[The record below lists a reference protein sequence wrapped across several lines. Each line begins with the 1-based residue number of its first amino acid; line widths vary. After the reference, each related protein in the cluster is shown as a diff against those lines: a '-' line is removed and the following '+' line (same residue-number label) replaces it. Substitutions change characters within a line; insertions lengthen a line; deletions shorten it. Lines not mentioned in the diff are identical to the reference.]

1 VSKRTVP
8 IDTPEVKKMNDALKK
23 TINGISV
30 AIVFLN
36 LALVVLK
43 LTKTVTED

>member
-1 VSKRTVP
+1 MDK
-8 IDTPEVKKMNDALKK
+8 KKMLN
-23 TINGISV
+23 NISV

-43 LTKTVTED
+43 LVKEVVKD

>member
-1 VSKRTVP
+1 
-8 IDTPEVKKMNDALKK
+8 MNDTLKK
-23 TINGISV
+23 TVNGISV

-43 LTKTVTED
+43 LVKTVSED

>member
-1 VSKRTVP
+1 M
-8 IDTPEVKKMNDALKK
+8 DKKKVLN
-23 TINGISV
+23 IVSV

-43 LTKTVTED
+43 LVREVAKD

>member
-1 VSKRTVP
+1 MSDRK
-8 IDTPEVKKMNDALKK
+8 KKMLN
-23 TINGISV
+23 NISV

-43 LTKTVTED
+43 LVKAVAED

>member
-1 VSKRTVP
+1 MDK
-8 IDTPEVKKMNDALKK
+8 KKMLN
-23 TINGISV
+23 NISV

-43 LTKTVTED
+43 LVREVSRD

>member
-1 VSKRTVP
+1 MDK
-8 IDTPEVKKMNDALKK
+8 KKMLN
-23 TINGISV
+23 NISV

-43 LTKTVTED
+43 LVKEVAKD

>member
-1 VSKRTVP
+1 MDK
-8 IDTPEVKKMNDALKK
+8 KKMLN
-23 TINGISV
+23 NISV

-43 LTKTVTED
+43 LVKEVSSD

>member
-1 VSKRTVP
+1 MDK
-8 IDTPEVKKMNDALKK
+8 KKMLN
-23 TINGISV
+23 NISV

-43 LTKTVTED
+43 LVKEVSKD

>member
-1 VSKRTVP
+1 M
-8 IDTPEVKKMNDALKK
+8 DKKKVLN
-23 TINGISV
+23 NVSV

-43 LTKTVTED
+43 LVKEVAKD

>member
-1 VSKRTVP
+1 M
-8 IDTPEVKKMNDALKK
+8 DKKKV
-23 TINGISV
+23 INNLTV

-43 LTKTVTED
+43 LAKEVVKD

>member
-1 VSKRTVP
+1 MN
-8 IDTPEVKKMNDALKK
+8 KKKV
-23 TINGISV
+23 INNLTV

-43 LTKTVTED
+43 LAKEVVKD